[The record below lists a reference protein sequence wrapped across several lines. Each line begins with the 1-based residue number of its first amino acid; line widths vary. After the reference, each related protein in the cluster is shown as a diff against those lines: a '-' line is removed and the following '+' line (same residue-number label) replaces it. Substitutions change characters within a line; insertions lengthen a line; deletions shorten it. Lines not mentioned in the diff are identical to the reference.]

1 MKRNIVIATIAA
13 VALIGGGTATAVA
26 VAGDDDTTSAGTSTA
41 SRGTGHDD
49 DRAEHVTELRTAKVT
64 ASDAIAAALKSVPG
78 TAVSAELDDENDHVV
93 WEVEVLNGTTWHDV
107 LVDPA
112 TGKVTGS
119 HTSRHDDTARVTAV
133 LKGARTTAQD
143 AARAATA
150 KGTVTEIDL
159 DDDGTAHAWE
169 AETTAANGTD
179 ADWHV
184 DLRTG
189 AVTPDRPSHDAGD
202 DHRRDDTTTRATH
215 DVGDDHGHDGT
226 TTGTTHDTGDDHG
239 RDDSTTGT
247 THDAGDDHGRDDT
260 ATHDTGDDHGGR
272 GHDGDDDHGHGH
284 HGDDD

>member
-26 VAGDDDTTSAGTSTA
+26 VAGGDDDTTSAGTSTA

-64 ASDAIAAALKSVPG
+64 ASDAIASALKSVPG

-112 TGKVTGS
+112 TGEVTGS

-143 AARAATA
+143 AARAAAA

-179 ADWHV
+179 ADWRV

-189 AVTPDRPSHDAGD
+189 AVTPNRSSHDAGD

-215 DVGDDHGHDGT
+215 DA
-226 TTGTTHDTGDDHG
+226 GDDHG
-239 RDDSTTGT
+239 RDDTATGT

-260 ATHDTGDDHGGR
+260 TTRATHDAGDDHGRDDTTTHDAGDDHGGR
-272 GHDGDDDHGHGH
+272 GHDGDDDHGH

>member
-26 VAGDDDTTSAGTSTA
+26 VSGGDDDTASAGTSTA

-49 DRAEHVTELRTAKVT
+49 DRAEHVTELKTAKVT

-78 TAVSAELDDENDHVV
+78 TAVSAELDDENNRVV

-112 TGKVTGS
+112 AGEVTGS
-119 HTSRHDDTARVTAV
+119 HTSRHDDTARVTAI
-133 LKGARTTAQD
+133 LKDARTTAQD
-143 AARAATA
+143 AARAAA
-150 KGTVTEIDL
+150 VKGTVTEIDL

-169 AETTAANGTD
+169 AEATAANGTD
-179 ADWHV
+179 ADWRV

-189 AVTPDRPSHDAGD
+189 AVTPDRSSHDDDGD
-202 DHRRDDTTTRATH
+202 D
-215 DVGDDHGHDGT
+215 
-226 TTGTTHDTGDDHG
+226 G
-239 RDDSTTGT
+239 RDDDATRA

-260 ATHDTGDDHGGR
+260 ATHDAGDDHGDHGR
-272 GHDGDDDHGHGH
+272 GHDADDDHGR

>member
-26 VAGDDDTTSAGTSTA
+26 VSGGDDDTTSAGTSTT

-49 DRAEHVTELRTAKVT
+49 NRAEHVTELKTAKVT

-119 HTSRHDDTARVTAV
+119 HTSRHDDTTRVTAA
-133 LKGARTTAQD
+133 LKGAQTSAQD
-143 AARAATA
+143 AARAAA
-150 KGTVTEIDL
+150 VKGTVTEIDL

-179 ADWHV
+179 ADWRV

-189 AVTPDRPSHDAGD
+189 AVTPDRSSRD
-202 DHRRDDTTTRATH
+202 DGRDDTTRA
-215 DVGDDHGHDGT
+215 
-226 TTGTTHDTGDDHG
+226 
-239 RDDSTTGT
+239 
-247 THDAGDDHGRDDT
+247 THDAGDDHGRDNTTRATHDAGDDHGRDNT
-260 ATHDTGDDHGGR
+260 ATHDTVDDHGDHGR
-272 GHDGDDDHGHGH
+272 SHDADDDHGR

>member
-26 VAGDDDTTSAGTSTA
+26 VSGGDDDTTSAGTSAGTSTA

-49 DRAEHVTELRTAKVT
+49 DRAEHVTELKTAKVT

-78 TAVSAELDDENDHVV
+78 TAVSAELDDENNRVV

-133 LKGARTTAQD
+133 LKDARTTAQD
-143 AARAATA
+143 AARAAA
-150 KGTVTEIDL
+150 VKGTVTEIDL
-159 DDDGTAHAWE
+159 HDDGTAHAWE

-179 ADWHV
+179 ADWRV

-189 AVTPDRPSHDAGD
+189 AVTPDRSSHDAGD
-202 DHRRDDTTTRATH
+202 DH
-215 DVGDDHGHDGT
+215 
-226 TTGTTHDTGDDHG
+226 G
-239 RDDSTTGT
+239 RDNTA
-247 THDAGDDHGRDDT
+247 THDAGDDHGRDNT
-260 ATHDTGDDHGGR
+260 ATHDAGDDHGRDNTATHDAGDDHGDHGR
-272 GHDGDDDHGHGH
+272 GHDDHGDHGD

>member
-26 VAGDDDTTSAGTSTA
+26 VSGGDDDTASAGTSTA

-49 DRAEHVTELRTAKVT
+49 DRAEHVTELKTAKVT

-78 TAVSAELDDENDHVV
+78 TAVSAELDDENNRVV

-112 TGKVTGS
+112 TGEVTGS
-119 HTSRHDDTARVTAV
+119 HTSRHDDTARVTAI
-133 LKGARTTAQD
+133 LRDARTTAQD
-143 AARAATA
+143 AARAAA
-150 KGTVTEIDL
+150 VKGTVTEIDL

-179 ADWHV
+179 ADWRV

-189 AVTPDRPSHDAGD
+189 AVTPDRSSHDDGD
-202 DHRRDDTTTRATH
+202 D
-215 DVGDDHGHDGT
+215 GD
-226 TTGTTHDTGDDHG
+226 G
-239 RDDSTTGT
+239 RDDDATRA

-260 ATHDTGDDHGGR
+260 ATHDAGDDHGDHGR
-272 GHDGDDDHGHGH
+272 GHDADDDHGR

>member
-26 VAGDDDTTSAGTSTA
+26 VSGGDDSTAAGTSTA
-41 SRGTGHDD
+41 SRGTGSTGSAGHDD
-49 DRAEHVTELRTAKVT
+49 DRTERVTELKTAKVT

-78 TAVSAELDDENDHVV
+78 TAVSAELDDENDRVV

-112 TGKVTGS
+112 SGKVTGS
-119 HTSRHDDTARVTAV
+119 HTSRHDDTARVTTI
-133 LKGARTTAQD
+133 LKDAKTTAQD
-143 AARAATA
+143 AARAAAA

-179 ADWHV
+179 ADWLV
-184 DLRTG
+184 DLRSG
-189 AVTPDRPSHDAGD
+189 AVTPDRSSHDDGD
-202 DHRRDDTTTRATH
+202 DD
-215 DVGDDHGHDGT
+215 
-226 TTGTTHDTGDDHG
+226 G
-239 RDDSTTGT
+239 RDDHATRA
-247 THDAGDDHGRDDT
+247 THDAGDDHGRDDA
-260 ATHDTGDDHGGR
+260 ATHDAGDDHGNHGR
-272 GHDGDDDHGHGH
+272 GHDSDDDHGH

>member
-226 TTGTTHDTGDDHG
+226 THDT
-239 RDDSTTGT
+239 
-247 THDAGDDHGRDDT
+247 GDDHGRDDT

>member
-26 VAGDDDTTSAGTSTA
+26 VSGGDDDTTSAGTSTA

-49 DRAEHVTELRTAKVT
+49 DRAEHATQLKTAKVT
-64 ASDAIAAALKSVPG
+64 ASDAIATALKSVPG
-78 TAVSAELDDENDHVV
+78 TAVSAELDDANNRVV

-133 LKGARTTAQD
+133 LKDARTTAQD
-143 AARAATA
+143 AARAAA
-150 KGTVTEIDL
+150 VKGTVTEIDL
-159 DDDGTAHAWE
+159 DGDGTAHAWE

-179 ADWHV
+179 ADWRV

-189 AVTPDRPSHDAGD
+189 AVTPDHSSHDD
-202 DHRRDDTTTRATH
+202 
-215 DVGDDHGHDGT
+215 
-226 TTGTTHDTGDDHG
+226 GDDHG
-239 RDDSTTGT
+239 RDDDATRA
-247 THDAGDDHGRDDT
+247 THDAGDDHGRDNT
-260 ATHDTGDDHGGR
+260 ATHDA
-272 GHDGDDDHGHGH
+272 DDDHGRDNTATHNADDDHGH

>member
-26 VAGDDDTTSAGTSTA
+26 VSGGDDDTTSAGTSTA

-49 DRAEHVTELRTAKVT
+49 DRAEHVTELKTAKVT

-107 LVDPA
+107 LVDPV

-119 HTSRHDDTARVTAV
+119 HTSRHDDTARVTAA
-133 LKGARTTAQD
+133 LKGAQTSAQD
-143 AARAATA
+143 AARAAA
-150 KGTVTEIDL
+150 VKGTVTEIDL
-159 DDDGTAHAWE
+159 DDGTAHAWE

-179 ADWHV
+179 ADWRV

-189 AVTPDRPSHDAGD
+189 AVTPDRSSRDDGD
-202 DHRRDDTTTRATH
+202 DGRADATRATH
-215 DVGDDHGHDGT
+215 AA
-226 TTGTTHDTGDDHG
+226 GDDHG
-239 RDDSTTGT
+239 RDDTTRA

-260 ATHDTGDDHGGR
+260 ATHDTGDDHGDHGR
-272 GHDGDDDHGHGH
+272 GHDADDDHGRHS
-284 HGDDD
+284 DDD

>member
-26 VAGDDDTTSAGTSTA
+26 VAGGDDDTTSAGTSTA
-41 SRGTGHDD
+41 SRGTGQ
-49 DRAEHVTELRTAKVT
+49 VT

-112 TGKVTGS
+112 TGRVTGS

-133 LKGARTTAQD
+133 LKGAQTTAQD
-143 AARAATA
+143 AARAAA
-150 KGTVTEIDL
+150 VKGTITEIDL

-169 AETTAANGTD
+169 AETTAANSTD
-179 ADWHV
+179 ADWRV

-189 AVTPDRPSHDAGD
+189 AVTPDRSSHDD
-202 DHRRDDTTTRATH
+202 S
-215 DVGDDHGHDGT
+215 
-226 TTGTTHDTGDDHG
+226 DDHG
-239 RDDSTTGT
+239 RDDTATRT
-247 THDAGDDHGRDDT
+247 AHDAGDDHGRDDT
-260 ATHDTGDDHGGR
+260 TAHDAGDDHGGR
-272 GHDGDDDHGHGH
+272 GHDGDDDHGH

>member
-26 VAGDDDTTSAGTSTA
+26 VSGGDDDTTSAGTSTA

-49 DRAEHVTELRTAKVT
+49 RAEHVTELKTAKVT

-119 HTSRHDDTARVTAV
+119 HTSRHDDTARVTAA
-133 LKGARTTAQD
+133 LKGAQTSAQD
-143 AARAATA
+143 AARAAAA

-159 DDDGTAHAWE
+159 DGDGTAHAWE
-169 AETTAANGTD
+169 AETTAANGTG
-179 ADWHV
+179 ADWRV

-189 AVTPDRPSHDAGD
+189 AVTPDRSSHDDGD
-202 DHRRDDTTTRATH
+202 DTARA
-215 DVGDDHGHDGT
+215 
-226 TTGTTHDTGDDHG
+226 
-239 RDDSTTGT
+239 
-247 THDAGDDHGRDDT
+247 THDAGDDHGRDNT
-260 ATHDTGDDHGGR
+260 ATTHDAGDDHGDHGR
-272 GHDGDDDHGHGH
+272 GHDADDDHGH

>member
-26 VAGDDDTTSAGTSTA
+26 VSGDDDTTSAGTSTA

-49 DRAEHVTELRTAKVT
+49 DRAEHVTELKTAKVT

-119 HTSRHDDTARVTAV
+119 HASRHDDTARVTAV
-133 LKGARTTAQD
+133 LKGATTTAQD
-143 AARAATA
+143 AARAAA
-150 KGTVTEIDL
+150 VKGTVTEIDL

-169 AETTAANGTD
+169 AETMAANGTD
-179 ADWHV
+179 ADWRV

-189 AVTPDRPSHDAGD
+189 AVTPDRSTHDDGD
-202 DHRRDDTTTRATH
+202 DDATRA
-215 DVGDDHGHDGT
+215 
-226 TTGTTHDTGDDHG
+226 
-239 RDDSTTGT
+239 
-247 THDAGDDHGRDDT
+247 THDAGDDHG
-260 ATHDTGDDHGGR
+260 DHGR
-272 GHDGDDDHGHGH
+272 GHDAGDDHGH

>member
-64 ASDAIAAALKSVPG
+64 ASDALAAALKSVPG
-78 TAVSAELDDENDHVV
+78 TAVSAELDDENDQVV

-215 DVGDDHGHDGT
+215 DAGDDHGRDGT

-272 GHDGDDDHGHGH
+272 GHDGDDDHGD
-284 HGDDD
+284 HGDHD

>member
-13 VALIGGGTATAVA
+13 VALIGGGTATALA
-26 VAGDDDTTSAGTSTA
+26 VSGDDGTTSAGTSTA

-49 DRAEHVTELRTAKVT
+49 DRAEHVTELKTAKVT

-119 HTSRHDDTARVTAV
+119 HTSRHDDTARVTAA

-143 AARAATA
+143 AARAAAA

-179 ADWHV
+179 ADWRV

-189 AVTPDRPSHDAGD
+189 AVTPDRSSHDD
-202 DHRRDDTTTRATH
+202 SRDDDATRATH
-215 DVGDDHGHDGT
+215 DA
-226 TTGTTHDTGDDHG
+226 GDDHG
-239 RDDSTTGT
+239 RDDTA

-260 ATHDTGDDHGGR
+260 ATHDTGDDHGR
-272 GHDGDDDHGHGH
+272 GHDDGGDDDHGHH
-284 HGDDD
+284 SDDD

>member
-26 VAGDDDTTSAGTSTA
+26 VSGGDDDTTSAGTPTA
-41 SRGTGHDD
+41 SRGAGHDD
-49 DRAEHVTELRTAKVT
+49 DRAEHVTELKTAKVT

-78 TAVSAELDDENDHVV
+78 TAVSAELDDENNRVV
-93 WEVEVLNGTTWHDV
+93 WEVEILNGTTWHDV

-133 LKGARTTAQD
+133 LKDARTTAQD
-143 AARAATA
+143 AARAAA
-150 KGTVTEIDL
+150 VKGTVTEIDL

-179 ADWHV
+179 ADWRV

-189 AVTPDRPSHDAGD
+189 AVTPDRSSHDDGDDDGRDDDATHATHDAGD
-202 DHRRDDTTTRATH
+202 DH
-215 DVGDDHGHDGT
+215 
-226 TTGTTHDTGDDHG
+226 G
-239 RDDSTTGT
+239 RDNTA
-247 THDAGDDHGRDDT
+247 THDAGDDHGRDD
-260 ATHDTGDDHGGR
+260 AVTHDAGDDHGDHGR
-272 GHDGDDDHGHGH
+272 GHDADDDHG
-284 HGDDD
+284 DDD

>member
-49 DRAEHVTELRTAKVT
+49 DRAKHVTEVRAAKVT

-78 TAVSAELDDENDHVV
+78 TAVSAELDDENDEVV

-179 ADWHV
+179 ADWRV

-189 AVTPDRPSHDAGD
+189 AVTPDRSSHDAGD

-215 DVGDDHGHDGT
+215 DAGDDHGRD
-226 TTGTTHDTGDDHG
+226 GTTHDTGDDHG
-239 RDDSTTGT
+239 RDDTTTGT
-247 THDAGDDHGRDDT
+247 THDTGDDHGRDDT

>member
-26 VAGDDDTTSAGTSTA
+26 VSGGDDDTTSAGTSTA

-49 DRAEHVTELRTAKVT
+49 DRAEHVTELKTAKVT

-112 TGKVTGS
+112 TGRVTGS

-133 LKGARTTAQD
+133 LKGATTTAQD
-143 AARAATA
+143 AARAAA
-150 KGTVTEIDL
+150 VKGTVTEIDL

-179 ADWHV
+179 ADWRV

-189 AVTPDRPSHDAGD
+189 AVTPDRSSHDD
-202 DHRRDDTTTRATH
+202 
-215 DVGDDHGHDGT
+215 
-226 TTGTTHDTGDDHG
+226 GDDHG
-239 RDDSTTGT
+239 RDDDATRA

-260 ATHDTGDDHGGR
+260 ATHDAGDDHGDHGR
-272 GHDGDDDHGHGH
+272 GHDADDDDHGH

>member
-26 VAGDDDTTSAGTSTA
+26 VSGGDDSTSGTSAA
-41 SRGTGHDD
+41 SRGTGSSGHDD
-49 DRAEHVTELRTAKVT
+49 DRAEHVTELKAAKVT

-78 TAVSAELDDENDHVV
+78 TAVSAELDDENNQVV

-119 HTSRHDDTARVTAV
+119 HTSRHDDTARVTAI
-133 LKGARTTAQD
+133 LKGAKTTAQD
-143 AARAATA
+143 AARAAAA
-150 KGTVTEIDL
+150 KDTVTEIDL

-169 AETTAANGTD
+169 AETTSANGTD
-179 ADWHV
+179 ADWRV

-189 AVTPDRPSHDAGD
+189 AVTPDRSSHDDSDDDSRD
-202 DHRRDDTTTRATH
+202 DHATRA
-215 DVGDDHGHDGT
+215 
-226 TTGTTHDTGDDHG
+226 
-239 RDDSTTGT
+239 

-260 ATHDTGDDHGGR
+260 ATHDAGDDHGRANTATHDTRDDHSNDDTATHDAGDDHGGHGR
-272 GHDGDDDHGHGH
+272 GHDSDDDHGH

>member
-143 AARAATA
+143 AARAAAA

-179 ADWHV
+179 ADWRV

-189 AVTPDRPSHDAGD
+189 AVTPDRSSHDTGD

-215 DVGDDHGHDGT
+215 D
-226 TTGTTHDTGDDHG
+226 
-239 RDDSTTGT
+239 
-247 THDAGDDHGRDDT
+247 AGDDHRRDDT

-272 GHDGDDDHGHGH
+272 GHDGDDDHGH

>member
-26 VAGDDDTTSAGTSTA
+26 VAGGDDDGTTSPGTSTA
-41 SRGTGHDD
+41 ARGTGHDD

-133 LKGARTTAQD
+133 LKGSRTTAQD
-143 AARAATA
+143 AARAAGV

-179 ADWHV
+179 ADWRV

-189 AVTPDRPSHDAGD
+189 AVTPDRSSHDD
-202 DHRRDDTTTRATH
+202 S
-215 DVGDDHGHDGT
+215 
-226 TTGTTHDTGDDHG
+226 DDHG
-239 RDDSTTGT
+239 RSGTATRT
-247 THDAGDDHGRDDT
+247 THDAGDDHGG
-260 ATHDTGDDHGGR
+260 HGR
-272 GHDGDDDHGHGH
+272 GHDGGDDDHGH